1 MIDLPRPFTLG
12 IRRRLSTPGHIRPLL
27 DRLPGGRVLVTTRR
41 ATGWHDVTAIR
52 LDVFNP
58 NEALDLG
65 TRILTHHGSR
75 TTDSADTVCAE
86 LGHLALAVK
95 QAAAYCAETG
105 TNPHDYL
112 DMLVQWPATMF
123 ATSATSTDPKRTIA
137 RIWRLTPNHL
147 TDTPL
152 AGSLLRIL
160 AWYAPDNIPRDLLHN
175 LAEPPQLAPV
185 IGRLTPYSMITA
197 NHDGILTIY
206 RLRQALARTP
216 DSDDPHH
223 TPEAVSHARDQA
235 AALLAETLPPTPA
248 TPRPGPGCRALLP
261 HTDTLTR
268 HHTPDHDTTHTAR
281 ALDRA
286 AAYWAGLPR
295 PRHDAA
301 AAGHLRARRR
311 QRRGR
316 APDTTRGGAIVAAA
330 LSAGGGL
337 G

>member
-1 MIDLPRPFTLG
+1 
-12 IRRRLSTPGHIRPLL
+12 
-27 DRLPGGRVLVTTRR
+27 LVTTRR

-58 NEALDLG
+58 GEALDLC
-65 TRILTHHGSR
+65 TRILTHHGSH

-123 ATSATSTDPKRTIA
+123 ATSATSSDPKRTIA
-137 RIWRLTPNHL
+137 RIWRLSLNHL

-175 LAEPPQLAPV
+175 LAEPPQLAAA

-206 RLRQALARTP
+206 CLLQALARTP
-216 DSDDPHH
+216 DSDGPPPH
-223 TPEAVSHARDQA
+223 
-235 AALLAETLPPTPA
+235 PPKPSATPA
-248 TPRPGPGCRALLP
+248 TRPPRFSRKPSHRHRPPRDLALVQGPAPAHRHPHPPPHPRP
-261 HTDTLTR
+261 R
-268 HHTPDHDTTHTAR
+268 HHPHR
-281 ALDRA
+281 PRPRPRRRLPGR
-286 AAYWAGLPR
+286 AGLPR

-301 AAGHLRARRR
+301 APGHLRARRR

-316 APDTTRGGAIVAAA
+316 APDTTRGGAVVAAA